1 MGAAQCSLSSL
12 PCVEAEFVESG
23 DGQFR
28 SLLEDNICGRPKP
41 NPVVRNNSQHACHSG
56 RRFANVFALP
66 APLVIRRMFINFIL

>member
-41 NPVVRNNSQHACHSG
+41 NPVVRNNPVVDLLMYLHFP
-56 RRFANVFALP
+56 RRWLFAECL
-66 APLVIRRMFINFIL
+66 